1 MREPVGH
8 NDVAERQ
15 DVKSDDTEIVPAVRR
30 ALADRIGGERYDLW
44 FGAATRFRASGERLV
59 VETANAFL
67 QDWLRKNFRQAI
79 EAAACETLGP
89 AASVSFEVDPTLAV
103 RRPTTLSAVSS
114 EGVSTGVASGPTNPA
129 LDASTLVAAAAGVA
143 PDRPFG
149 DSSPAEP
156 RSMRRVA
163 DDSALRV
170 SSRPGS
176 SLPSSPAGGTA
187 VRPASHLPAPRRP
200 ATFDEF
206 VVGPTNR
213 LAYASAL
220 GVVERLGSLSPLVVH
235 GPHGVG
241 KTHLLEAVAGG
252 ARRLGRDV
260 QATMLSAEQFT
271 SSFLEG
277 LQGGGLPSFRRKFRE
292 LHLLVV
298 DDLQFFA
305 GKRATLVEFI
315 HTVDAL
321 QRAGRQIV
329 VSADRHPAELAFLGN
344 ELRNR
349 LTAGLV
355 VDLQLPD
362 ATTRVGI
369 VAQVAKKLGLNLAAD
384 VGEYVAAS
392 FPGDPREL
400 IGALKRLVAVSR
412 AFDRKIDR
420 AMAEEALDELLRNR
434 RKTVRLTDIERA
446 VCDVFGLE
454 QQTLQSSRKAKD
466 VVRPRMLAMWLARKY
481 TRAALS
487 EIGRYF
493 GGRSH
498 STVISA
504 QRKVNEWLT
513 DGEASETVAGRC
525 RFEEALRR
533 VEASLLGTA
542 D

>member
-67 QDWLRKNFRQAI
+67 QDWLRKNFRRAI

-103 RRPTTLSAVSS
+103 RRTTNPSAVSA
-114 EGVSTGVASGPTNPA
+114 EVGSTGVASGPTNAA
-129 LDASTLVAAAAGVA
+129 LDGPTTVAAAGVA
-143 PDRPFG
+143 PDRGFG
-149 DSSPAEP
+149 DSSTVEP
-156 RSMRRVA
+156 LTMRRGA
-163 DDSALRV
+163 DDAALRN
-170 SSRPGS
+170 SSRPS
-176 SLPSSPAGGTA
+176 STLPSSPAGSPATF
-187 VRPASHLPAPRRP
+187 RPASHLPAPRRP

-241 KTHLLEAVAGG
+241 KTHLLEAVAGA

-420 AMAEEALDELLRNR
+420 AMAEEALEELLRNR

-504 QRKVNEWLT
+504 QRKVTEWLT